1 MVRISSTSDWLMLRR
16 QASLLAAV
24 SAWAQH
30 GLFSLLAERPQPIS
44 ELPADP
50 RALRCTIPLLIN
62 AGILESDGIKV
73 ALTPEALAM
82 ERQAAWPTDALDH
95 LADLTQLPTVL
106 TSGGP
111 LRDAQGR
118 SRGTDGGV
126 RRHDPQ
132 QTRAFLEMLY
142 QRSEESCEIAARW
155 LAGLWPASSNLLDLG
170 GGHGRYARMLVDL
183 GHTATLYDVPEVIEL
198 AKERHGDALHY
209 LGGDFLTDSLGGPWD
224 GIFVS
229 NVLHGLGE
237 TDNRALLA
245 RMRAALQ
252 PHGKLVIKDMFLE
265 QSGGTPDGAA
275 AFALNM
281 LFFTEAGQ
289 SHALESVA
297 AWCQDAGFPHFTTIH
312 TATFQL
318 CLAW

>member
-30 GLFSLLAERPQPIS
+30 GLFSLLAERPRPIS
-44 ELPADP
+44 ELPGDL
-50 RALRCTIPLLIN
+50 RALHCTIPLLIN
-62 AGILESDGIKV
+62 GGLLESDGIQV
-73 ALTPEALAM
+73 VLTPEALTM
-82 ERQAAWPTDALDH
+82 ERQAAWPIDAVDH

-118 SRGTDGGV
+118 SRVTDGGV

-132 QTRAFLEMLY
+132 QMRTFLNMLY
-142 QRSEESCEIAARW
+142 QRSGESCEIAARW
-155 LAGLWPASSNLLDLG
+155 LNTLWPASSHLLDLG
-170 GGHGRYARMLVDL
+170 GGHGRYAKTLADL
-183 GHTATLYDVPEVIEL
+183 GHTVTLYDVPEVIDL
-198 AKERHGDALHY
+198 AKQRHGDALHY
-209 LGGDFLTDSLGGPWD
+209 LGGDFLIDSLGGPWD

-245 RMRAALQ
+245 RLHAALKPQ
-252 PHGKLVIKDMFLE
+252 GKLIIKDMFLE

-289 SHALESVA
+289 SYAVETVA
-297 AWCQDAGFPHFTTIH
+297 TWCRDVGFAHFSTIH